1 MRHVLAISSWTWLVV
16 AALGLLSIGILI
28 RATLGLIARLKDLN
42 ATLRGASGEMQGA
55 LESMRSELDRAT
67 QDLAEL
73 RRRRESETG

>member
-1 MRHVLAISSWTWLVV
+1 MLAISSWTWLVV